1 MFNHSSAVTA
11 QGIFADAGALPFR
24 EGENE
29 KKRRKGRR
37 NRWKE
42 TNMGMTLIIS
52 PG

>member
-1 MFNHSSAVTA
+1 MFNHSSADTA

-29 KKRRKGRR
+29 KKRKGRR